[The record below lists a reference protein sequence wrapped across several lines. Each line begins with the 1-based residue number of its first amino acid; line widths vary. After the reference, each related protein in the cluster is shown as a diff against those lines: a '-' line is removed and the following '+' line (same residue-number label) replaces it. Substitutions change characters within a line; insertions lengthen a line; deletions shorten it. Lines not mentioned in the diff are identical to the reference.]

1 MVSHIQIDVIAYLL
15 RHDSCTVSI
24 LVHEKSDLF
33 SLHPRLFVAVETG
46 HGNRSIFASEVPLQP
61 PVSISL
67 MLGMPL
73 VSSGNKSLEEF
84 IEKSSRVPQ
93 TSILNSELE
102 VEPVGLSSSGTRI
115 TPKIRR
121 LEYEIDNISASS
133 ASRLLEQFPVAAGFA
148 KWHQMSIMSA
158 ELSKQSPQEAMNDGC
173 EHQDMEK
180 MN

>member
-1 MVSHIQIDVIAYLL
+1 
-15 RHDSCTVSI
+15 
-24 LVHEKSDLF
+24 
-33 SLHPRLFVAVETG
+33 
-46 HGNRSIFASEVPLQP
+46 
-61 PVSISL
+61 
-67 MLGMPL
+67 MPL